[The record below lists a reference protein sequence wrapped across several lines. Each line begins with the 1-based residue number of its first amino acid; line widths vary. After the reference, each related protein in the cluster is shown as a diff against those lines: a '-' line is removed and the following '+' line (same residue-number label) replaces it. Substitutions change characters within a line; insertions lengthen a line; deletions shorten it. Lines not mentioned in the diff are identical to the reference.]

1 MKAVVFDLDG
11 TLLDVREAF
20 FWQFEELSRLYD
32 GAPVA
37 REVIVAA
44 AHGTTEQ
51 IVRTLVRNV
60 DVPFEEICKHHEL
73 LRLEAIERFF
83 KLYQGVDELLPILE
97 RMNIRVAAL
106 TAGNHLSSHALK
118 RMGIHHH
125 FDMIVDAT
133 KVQNPKP
140 HPEGLHLILKELGIL
155 ADETVMVGD
164 SVVDILVG
172 KNAGVRKSI
181 GVSHGFG
188 NVAALRAAGAD
199 HIIDNIPS
207 LLDVLE

>member
-37 REVIVAA
+37 RDAIVAA
-44 AHGTTEQ
+44 AHGTTEE
-51 IVRTLVRNV
+51 IVRKLVRNV

-73 LRLEAIERFF
+73 LRLESIERLF
-83 KLYQGVDELLPILE
+83 KLYQGVDELLPILK
-97 RMNIRVAAL
+97 RMDVRVAAL
-106 TAGNHLSSHALK
+106 TAGNHLSTHALK
-118 RMGIHHH
+118 HMGIHHH

-133 KVQNPKP
+133 RVKKPKP
-140 HPEGLHLILKELGIL
+140 DPEGLHLILRELQVS
-155 ADETVMVGD
+155 AHETVMVGD

-172 KNAGVRKSI
+172 KNAGVYKTI

-188 NVAALRAAGAD
+188 SIQALRDAGAD
-199 HIIDNIPS
+199 HIIHDVPT

>member
-37 REVIVAA
+37 RDAIVAA
-44 AHGTTEQ
+44 AHGTTED
-51 IVRTLVRNV
+51 IVRSLIRNV
-60 DVPFEEICKHHEL
+60 DVPFEEICKHHEM
-73 LRLEAIERFF
+73 LRLDSIERLF
-83 KLYQGVDELLPILE
+83 KLYQGVDELLPILKA
-97 RMNIRVAAL
+97 MDIRVAAL
-106 TAGNHLSSHALK
+106 TAGNHLSTYALK

-133 KVQNPKP
+133 KVTRSKP
-140 HPEGLHLILKELGIL
+140 DPEGLNLILKELEVPAL
-155 ADETVMVGD
+155 ETVMVGD

-172 KNAGVRKSI
+172 KNAGVRKAI

-188 NVAALRAAGAD
+188 SIQALRDAGAD
-199 HIIDNIPS
+199 HIISDIPT